1 MKISSSGVDA
11 NATIEELMMALTS
24 EVVDQVTDKR
34 HTDDPLEAMRAHAA
48 TLTEEELESEM
59 DEFIALIVEQEF
71 KKKKYLREL
80 VVRSRKLAK
89 IREEKKQRKVKEKQ
103 EKINR
108 ASANPYGKAKVIKEC
123 PKSVWVLPDG
133 RKEKILRHFHKLFSS
148 TTIINLRLLERFA
161 IQS

>member
-59 DEFIALIVEQEF
+59 HEFITLIVEQEF
-71 KKKKYLREL
+71 KKKNIYASWWLEAEL
-80 VVRSRKLAK
+80 AE
-89 IREEKKQRKVKEKQ
+89 IREEKKQRKVQEKR

-108 ASANPYGKAKVIKEC
+108 ASANQYGKAEVVKVC
-123 PKSVWVLPDG
+123 PKSVWVIPDG
-133 RKEKILRHFHKLFSS
+133 RKEKILRHFHELFSS

-161 IQS
+161 LQS